1 MPCTHGPRHPY
12 PPRPEPLPPW
22 DRLDWF
28 RSGAEC
34 KHVSADLDQ
43 YSCASPYPSLA
54 GCSPLVPS
62 LSAQLLCLAPWASSF
77 FCISSLPRGQ
87 GKRLQWR
94 GHSSFSR
101 IKCCLGTF
109 SSWGYRWMCGL
120 EGTFAPLDMK
130 FWGVLRKQLG
140 VQITVR
146 KSQPW
151 KCHKT

>member
-62 LSAQLLCLAPWASSF
+62 LSAQLLCLAPGPPLSSASPLS
-77 FCISSLPRGQ
+77 PGVRG
-87 GKRLQWR
+87 
-94 GHSSFSR
+94 S
-101 IKCCLGTF
+101 TF
-109 SSWGYRWMCGL
+109 SG
-120 EGTFAPLDMK
+120 EGTPAS
-130 FWGVLRKQLG
+130 VE
-140 VQITVR
+140 
-146 KSQPW
+146 
-151 KCHKT
+151 